1 MYYSLER
8 ELHRKEILFAPFIAV
23 APVPVSGTYS
33 IIVVDQLI

>member
-8 ELHRKEILFAPFIAV
+8 ELHRKILFAPFIAV